1 MKEQIKGSLLSFM
14 VASRAD
20 YLPTKLH
27 RYLCGLVQARIEQG
41 GARLAISVPPRSGK
55 SEIVS
60 KGLPAWYLGHHPTAE
75 IMEIAHSADLATEFG
90 GDVRAM
96 MSSPFYAA
104 LFPDSVATGQGT
116 SGAKWRTAS
125 GGKFKSEGVDGSF
138 TGFGANLLIVDD
150 IVKNRKQAHS
160 PAYQKSIKDTF
171 GSTIFTRLLPE
182 SNVIILMTRW
192 SASDLVGYVGGELG
206 WEIINLPAIALE
218 DTLDPLG
225 RVPGEPLCP
234 ERYSLEALMEIKATL
249 NPYDWLALYQ
259 GQPPDEVKV
268 TEFGTTPLGTLPK
281 VAVWHSERVLLFAD
295 NACTDMGAAETLS
308 ELKDWLEARGATNL
322 PLFCSETG
330 LANHPH
336 VKEVLPTLRYHPD
349 LDGYLPT
356 VTCSYPVG
364 ARVTPKDIQGTRY
377 YMTIPKVTE
386 YQKGRLALGM
396 MTDRTL
402 PPPIRYSPYNL

>member
-1 MKEQIKGSLLSFM
+1 MKEQIKGSLLSYM
-14 VASRAD
+14 VASNSS

-27 RYLCGLVQARIEQG
+27 RFICNLVQSEVERG
-41 GARLAISVPPRSGK
+41 GARIAITLPPRHGK

-60 KGLPAWYLGHHPTAE
+60 KGLPAFYLGHNPTAE
-75 IMEIAHSADLATEFG
+75 VMEICHSSDLATEFG

-116 SGAKWRTAS
+116 SGQKWRTVS
-125 GGKFKSEGVDGSF
+125 GGKYKGEGIDGSF

-160 PAYQKSIKDTF
+160 PTFQKGTKDTF
-171 GSTIFTRLLPE
+171 GSTIFTRLLPD
-182 SNVIILMTRW
+182 SNVIILNTRW

-206 WEIINLPAIALE
+206 WRIINLPAIALDGVE
-218 DTLDPLG
+218 DPLG
-225 RVPGEPLCP
+225 RSPGEALCP
-234 ERYSLEALMEIKATL
+234 ERYPLEALMEIKATL

-281 VAVWHSERVLLFAD
+281 VAVWHSDRVLLFAD

-308 ELKDWLEARGATNL
+308 ELKDWLDSKGASKIPVYTA
-322 PLFCSETG
+322 ETG
-330 LANHPH
+330 TANHPH
-336 VKEVLPTLRYHPD
+336 VREVLPNLRYHPD

-356 VTCSYPVG
+356 VTCTYPQG
-364 ARVTPKDIQGTRY
+364 ARVSPKDIQVTRY

-386 YQKGRLALGM
+386 YQPGRLALGM
-396 MTDRTL
+396 MTER
-402 PPPIRYSPYNL
+402 PQVSPIHYR